1 MNVGVMDLCN
11 AVTALGNSL

>member
-1 MNVGVMDLCN
+1 MNVGVMNLCN